1 MVLAIIRARV
11 VFPVPG
17 GPKKIRD
24 ESWSASMAR
33 LKPIAVLHK
42 QCNKLLNELVGHF
55 GLRKGDLLAAALA
68 LSLHGSEAQS

>member
-1 MVLAIIRARV
+1 LFAALITLLSESRTNMLAFFV
-11 VFPVPG
+11 EV
-17 GPKKIRD
+17 
-24 ESWSASMAR
+24 
-33 LKPIAVLHK
+33 KPIAVLHK